1 MSPGE
6 CFVGIFCGEQE
17 PLLRLVKNWP
27 SSCDR
32 GFFIKER
39 TFPFLRR
46 FLMSPEKGSRQ
57 QPLNRPISD
66 EAVFKVV
73 KEIVVKFIEVGR
85 LTPTNFE
92 ETYERVYETVKRSV
106 QSE

>member
-1 MSPGE
+1 
-6 CFVGIFCGEQE
+6 
-17 PLLRLVKNWP
+17 
-27 SSCDR
+27 
-32 GFFIKER
+32 
-39 TFPFLRR
+39 
-46 FLMSPEKGSRQ
+46 MSPEKGSRQ